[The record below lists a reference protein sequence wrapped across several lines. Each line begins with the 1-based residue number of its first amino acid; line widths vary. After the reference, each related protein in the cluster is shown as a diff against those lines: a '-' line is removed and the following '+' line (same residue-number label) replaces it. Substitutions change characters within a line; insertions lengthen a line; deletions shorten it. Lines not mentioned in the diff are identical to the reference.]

1 MCFERKTKN
10 IMGSLNGPIL
20 ILEDDFEER
29 ELLSEML
36 KKIGNQNEIKFFD
49 AGDVFLNYLQTT
61 SDQPF
66 IILSDVNLPRIN
78 GLEVKKTIN
87 DSDFLRKKSIPFVF
101 LSTTAANK
109 AVEQAY
115 DLNTQGYFVKQ
126 PTIDGIENHLRIILE
141 YWRECKHV
149 NN

>member
-1 MCFERKTKN
+1 
-10 IMGSLNGPIL
+10 MGSLNGPIL
-20 ILEDDFEER
+20 VLEDDIEET
-29 ELLSEML
+29 ELLSEIL
-36 KKIGNQNEIKFFD
+36 RKIGIQNEVKFFD
-49 AGDVFLNYLQTT
+49 SGDVFLEYLQTT

-87 DSDFLRKKSIPFVF
+87 DSDFLRKKSIPFIF
-101 LSTTAANK
+101 LSTTAATK

-126 PTIDGIENHLRIILE
+126 PKIDAIERHLRIILE
-141 YWRECKHV
+141 YWRECKHI
-149 NN
+149 NS